1 MKKENVCI
9 LGKDERIKKE
19 LSRLKKLYKDLPED
33 RKKLAEKLLE
43 RAAFMAISLSEME
56 ATINVEGNMVT
67 MPQGDYEIDRAHP
80 LLTVYNAMIKN
91 YAAVIKQLDAF
102 LTGTGGG
109 VSKPGA
115 ELLGW
120 LGSGNGQKKR

>member
-1 MKKENVCI
+1 MKKENVNI
-9 LGKDERIKKE
+9 LEKDERIKKE
-19 LSRLKKLYKDLPED
+19 FSRLKKLYKDLPED
-33 RKKLAEKLLE
+33 RKKIAEKLLE
-43 RAAFMAISLSEME
+43 RAAFMAVSLSEME
-56 ATINVEGNMVT
+56 ETINVDGNMVT

-102 LTGTGGG
+102 LTGAGG

>member
-1 MKKENVCI
+1 MEKDNVSI

-19 LSRLKKLYKDLPED
+19 YSRLKKLYKDLPDD
-33 RKKLAEKLLE
+33 RKKLSEKLLE
-43 RAAFMAISLSEME
+43 RAAFMSVSLSEME
-56 ATINVEGNMVT
+56 ETITAEGNMVT

-80 LLTVYNAMIKN
+80 LLAVYNAMIKN

-102 LTGTGGG
+102 LTGAGGG

-115 ELLGW
+115 ALLGW
-120 LGSGNGQKKR
+120 LGSGNGQKTR